1 MHGTDECEDESDC
14 SGHGSCIDLK
24 TSWYPSKQCFCNSG
38 WFGDNCARSKYDR
51 DTCQNLLVTILKS
64 VILSRLT
71 FSYSHA
77 VSLLTSATISPAEYA
92 LRRELHPKLTMYA
105 KIDGVSTKKLI
116 KVDNP
121 DYQSE
126 CPDAQSVVL
135 VM

>member
-38 WFGDNCARSKYDR
+38 WFGDNCARSKHDR
-51 DTCQNLLVTILKS
+51 YVS
-64 VILSRLT
+64 ESPRLT
-71 FSYSHA
+71 FSYLHA
-77 VSLLTSATISPAEYA
+77 ASSLTSAIISPAEYA

-116 KVDNP
+116 QIIKVNVRMR
-121 DYQSE
+121 SLL
-126 CPDAQSVVL
+126 SW
-135 VM
+135 